1 MGSWSTFIFKSEDQL
16 KSAMTSKLTGGILLT
31 ILGSYRNTK
40 IYKSVCQDYVSISYF
55 KSKPKSHNNGILNV
69 AKPKMELE
77 QLFVACC

>member
-31 ILGSYRNTK
+31 ILDSYRNTK

-55 KSKPKSHNNGILNV
+55 MSKPKSHNKGILNV